1 MRLFLTS
8 IVNCG
13 IVTYLIAAAP
23 LAGGTPPPIPVNYTV
38 QSPGAVSLG
47 IYDAQGRLV
56 RTLQSGKKIAAP
68 GTYTVAWD
76 GKDDVGKALPQG
88 TYRYQGLSA
97 LVGWQ
102 YQLTM
107 GNSGKPPYFSAD
119 GSGGMGGVWGNIL
132 ATAADVEGKCV
143 YLLWGMEEGTPA
155 LCKFDPQG
163 REGAFKLWGA
173 HNNWSWGYCQ
183 SVACDQ
189 QFVYVANNVLVDDP
203 ARNGKQLSRSLIW
216 RVRADNGE
224 YANTYPGDS
233 SGLIKVSEVPAE
245 SLPKLPPLWQMVA
258 NPALRRSPGF
268 ATNLCSIAVDKT
280 RIYCSLRAENQV
292 LVLDKRTGARQQ
304 TIPVPEPAGLAM
316 APDGNLY
323 VLSGRKLLKSSPEGQ
338 LLLTIIEEG
347 LEAPFAVCVDAQGQ
361 IYVSDQ
367 GASMQVKVFS
377 SQGKR
382 VKAVGKAGGRVFG
395 GRWATMREDL
405 LFPTAPAVTI
415 DGTLYVGED
424 AAPKR
429 VAIFKQDRWA
439 DEWLGPL
446 ASGCGKMDVAD
457 ELQPEDVYQLYYP
470 SDLVRY
476 RVDYQKRKAMLDA
489 VWGYEFSLDHQVDS
503 SRYAGGIKQNGLY
516 QGGGSGGY
524 VRHCQGKTFL
534 FINRGPHVFRVEGY
548 KIVPSATIGSLV
560 EVHRHDYDSLARL
573 SATWKSRPA
582 LGHYPSAPARVGFH
596 VWRDANGDGEV
607 QENEV
612 DWTLPA
618 GVKEELTWADSTLR
632 AYVDPDM
639 NVFVGG
645 WKLPFLGLDACD
657 NPIYS
662 WSKAERLPYRPLGR
676 LAEPKKP
683 PEANN
688 FGLPLSVTDAA
699 EGPGLIAPSGREVN
713 TWVDPDGGGFYL
725 CADAEGKGRGV
736 NWASHGIFARIG
748 KMDPSGRWIWMA
760 GEKATGFAKPGQFY
774 KPGEFAGIVDGC
786 LFVTDW
792 NGQYRIYDKDRGL
805 YVGTIFSDVFRGAPP
820 DENQVLVEFN
830 EGHVYRHP
838 TTGEVYALAGDGE
851 CLKLFR
857 VTGLKEIERFQGT
870 VSLGKEGP

>member
-1 MRLFLTS
+1 LLTS
-8 IVNCG
+8 VVCCG
-13 IVTYLIAAAP
+13 IAICLTAP
-23 LAGGTPPPIPVNYTV
+23 TPVAGGETPSISVKYSV
-38 QSPGAVSLG
+38 RSPGAVSLG

-56 RTLQSGKKIAAP
+56 RTLQSGKKITAP
-68 GTYTVAWD
+68 GSHTVAWD
-76 GKDDVGKALPQG
+76 GKDDAGKALPSG
-88 TYRYQGLSA
+88 AYRYQGLSA
-97 LVGWQ
+97 RVGWQ
-102 YQLTM
+102 YQLSM

-119 GSGGMGGVWGNIL
+119 GAGGMGGVWGNIL
-132 ATAADVEGKCV
+132 AAAADADGKSV

-163 REGAFKLWGA
+163 GEGTFKVWGA

-183 SVACDQ
+183 SVACDHEY
-189 QFVYVANNVLVDDP
+189 VYVANNVLVDDP
-203 ARNGKQLSRSLIW
+203 AHKGKQLSRSLIW

-224 YANTYPGDS
+224 YANTYPGES
-233 SGLIKVSEVPAE
+233 GGLIKVSEVPAE

-258 NPALRRSPGF
+258 NPALRRSAGL
-268 ATNLCSIAVDKT
+268 ATNLYSVTVDAS
-280 RIYCSLRAENQV
+280 RLYCCLRAENQV

-304 TIPVPEPAGLAM
+304 AIPVPQPAGLAM

-323 VLSGRKLLKSSPEGQ
+323 VLSGRKLLKFSPQGH
-338 LLLTIIEEG
+338 LLATVIAEG
-347 LEAPFAVCVDAQGQ
+347 LVAPYALCLDAQGQ

-377 SQGKR
+377 PQGR
-382 VKAVGKAGGRVFG
+382 LVKALGKAGGRAYG
-395 GRWATMREDL
+395 GAWSTMKEDL
-405 LFPTAPAVTI
+405 LLPTAPVVAA

-429 VAIFKQDRWA
+429 VVIFKQDRWA
-439 DEWLGPL
+439 EEWLGPL
-446 ASGCGKMDVAD
+446 ASGCAKMDVAD

-476 RVDYQKRKAMLDA
+476 RVDYRNRKATLDA

-503 SRYAGGIKQNGLY
+503 ARYAGGIKENGLY

-524 VRHCQGKTFL
+524 VRHHGGKTYL

-548 KIVPSATIGSLV
+548 QIVPCTTIGRLIDV
-560 EVHRHDYDSLARL
+560 ERPEYDILARL
-573 SATWKSRPA
+573 SAGWKSRPT
-582 LGHYPSAPARVGFH
+582 LGRYPSSPAQVGLH
-596 VWRDANGDGEV
+596 VCRDANGDWEL

-612 DWTLPA
+612 DWSLPP
-618 GVKEELTWADSTLR
+618 GGKEELTWADSTLH
-632 AYVDPDM
+632 ACVDPDM

-645 WKLPFLGLDACD
+645 WKLPFLGLDLRG

-676 LAEPKKP
+676 LADPQKS
-683 PEANN
+683 PEENTA
-688 FGLPLSVTDAA
+688 GLPLGVGDTAA
-699 EGPGLIAPSGREVN
+699 GPGLIAPSGREVN
-713 TWVDPDGGGFYL
+713 TWVDPEDGGYYL
-725 CADAEGKGRGV
+725 SADVEGKGRGV
-736 NWASHGIFARIG
+736 NWASRGIFARIG
-748 KMDPSGRWIWMA
+748 KMDRSGHWIWLA

-774 KPGEFAGIVDGC
+774 KPGEFAGIVEGC

-805 YVGTIFSDVFRGAPP
+805 YVGTIFSDVFRGARP

-838 TTGEVYALAGDGE
+838 ASGEIYALAGDGE

-870 VSLGKEGP
+870 LSLGKEGP